1 MIKIILAALLLSGIT
16 VNAWC
21 GNYIDNGDSTV
32 TDIATG
38 LMWQQEDDNV
48 PRNWENAIIFC
59 EELNNANY
67 QNWRLPNIKELQSI
81 VDLTT
86 TNPTIDPIA
95 FPSTNTYLYWSS
107 TTYVDNIGRAWQVGF
122 DDGRVT
128 NYDKSGLFYVR
139 CVR

>member
-1 MIKIILAALLLSGIT
+1 MKKFMLAALFLLAGT
-16 VNAWC
+16 VNGWC
-21 GNYIDNGDSTV
+21 GNFINNGDHTV

-48 PRNWENAIIFC
+48 GRNWEKAIIYC
-59 EELNNANY
+59 EGLNNANY

-81 VDLTT
+81 VDLAI
-86 TNPTIDPIA
+86 TNPAIDPTA
-95 FPSTNTYLYWSS
+95 FPATNADLYWSS
-107 TTYVDNIGRAWQVGF
+107 TTFVDISERAWQVGF

-128 NYDKSGLFYVR
+128 HYDKSGGFYVR